1 MIPAILMG
9 YNERKF
15 KQFNNLIKDKTFVNK
30 LILNVAQIISLL
42 KNKQNSIILNY
53 DDVLI
58 TYLNGITY
66 SRKSGKV

>member
-42 KNKQNSIILNY
+42 KNKQNSII
-53 DDVLI
+53 
-58 TYLNGITY
+58 
-66 SRKSGKV
+66 